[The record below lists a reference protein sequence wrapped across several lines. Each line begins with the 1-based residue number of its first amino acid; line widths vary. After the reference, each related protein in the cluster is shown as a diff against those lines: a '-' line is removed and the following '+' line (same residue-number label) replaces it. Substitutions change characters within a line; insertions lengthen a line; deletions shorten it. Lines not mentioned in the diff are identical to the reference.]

1 MALKLRQGLAA
12 DRTSITPATG
22 ELIYTTDTKF
32 VYVGDGNTPGGNLI
46 SGAVATDLN
55 GLSDVVINSASNGQV
70 LKFNG
75 TNWINDTVAGGS
87 SNLDGLTDVV
97 INTPSNGQVLKYNGV
112 NWINAAESGAG
123 GGMASFSLTGD
134 DSVPRVI
141 TDGEVVSFLG
151 NGITNVYLDGFG
163 NVTIDTPSPVAQGI
177 EGQLAFYAANGSV
190 VQGTGAGLLYDNSTG
205 ITYSARID
213 AGSIQTSD
221 TSFGIFSTAGQN
233 TVSLGGVLDGNPYSG
248 RLVQYDLGPVNVN
261 APFSCAFRN
270 IHDFVNINGILL
282 ERSRGT
288 LGAETA
294 VVPGDVL
301 HGIFFSG
308 NDGTGQRQA
317 ATIVALCES
326 TPSAGVMPGILAFQT
341 QDTTGVNQTAYYIDS
356 AQYTNFFGTVK
367 YGTFSVDTS
376 SGNATLTKAQLRGN
390 WLFSSPGG
398 TTRTITLPAP
408 SVAISGVELMIFN
421 ISVSQSLN
429 VAFTGGVGTVVTITA
444 GNYAKVATEGTFWF
458 QITL

>member
-32 VYVGDGNTPGGNLI
+32 VYVGDGSTPGGNLI

-75 TNWINDTVAGGS
+75 VNWINDTVAGGS
-87 SNLDGLTDVV
+87 GNLDGLTDVI
-97 INTPSNGQVLKYNGV
+97 INSPSNGQVLKYNGV

-151 NGITNVYLDGFG
+151 NGITNVFLDGFG
-163 NVTIDTPSPVAQGI
+163 NVTIDTQSPVAQGTQ
-177 EGQLAFYAANGSV
+177 GQLAFYGSNGGF
-190 VQGTGAGLLYDNSTG
+190 VQGTGLGLSYDINTG
-205 ITYSARID
+205 ITYSSRID
-213 AGSIQTSD
+213 ANSIQSTD
-221 TSFGIFSTAGQN
+221 ANFAIFNKTGQN
-233 TVSLGGVLDGNPYSG
+233 TIGLGGILDGTPYSG
-248 RLVQYDLGPVNVN
+248 RLFQYDLGPVDVN

-270 IHDFVNINGILL
+270 IHNFVNINGILL

-294 VVPGDVL
+294 VQAGDIL

-317 ATIVALCES
+317 AIMVAICES
-326 TPSAGVMPGILAFQT
+326 TPSPGVMPGLLAIQT
-341 QDTTGVNQTAYYIDS
+341 QNTLGVNETAMYIDS
-356 AQYTNFFGTVK
+356 AQLTGFLGVVK
-367 YGTFSVDTS
+367 NGTFSVNTT
-376 SGNATLTKAQLRGN
+376 SGNVTLTKSQLRGN
-390 WLFSSPGG
+390 WLFTSPSGS
-398 TTRTITLPAP
+398 TRTVTLPAP
-408 SVAISGVELMIFN
+408 SLAISGVELMVFN

-429 VAFTGGVGTVVTITA
+429 VAFTGGIGNIVTIPA
-444 GNYAKVATEGTFWF
+444 GSYAKVGNEGSFWF